1 MSDKVHGLKV
11 KKKSEEW
18 KRNIGET
25 KKGKKYHLGKTH
37 SEETKRKMS
46 EAHKGKKHSEETK
59 RKMSEAKMGRIP
71 WNKGKSPSEETKRKM
86 SEAQKVRRNQESL
99 GVD

>member
-37 SEETKRKMS
+37 SEETKRC
-46 EAHKGKKHSEETK
+46 G
-59 RKMSEAKMGRIP
+59 RVGRI
-71 WNKGKSPSEETKRKM
+71 S
-86 SEAQKVRRNQESL
+86 
-99 GVD
+99 